1 MWEILHWF
9 QEGTSWSKGK
19 RRKDVKRSERRRKR
33 RMKERFCSVLQ
44 RPGAHPLEEKR
55 EMYISKKGR
64 KSEQEI
70 DEYKLL
76 STLQWLQ

>member
-1 MWEILHWF
+1 M
-9 QEGTSWSKGK
+9 
-19 RRKDVKRSERRRKR
+19 KRSERRRRKR

-44 RPGAHPLEEKR
+44 RPGADPLGERR
-55 EMYISKKGR
+55 EIHISKKGR

-76 STLQWLQ
+76 STVQS